1 MTTRQIDPAAE
12 GERAARRQNAMGDPI
27 GRIRITLTVDDEEPT
42 EAEMDLLPDEDPIL
56 VGQRMV
62 TGLFRLRTADRK
74 GVGR

>member
-12 GERAARRQNAMGDPI
+12 GERAARRQNALGDPI
-27 GRIRITLTVDDEEPT
+27 GRIRITLTVDDEEPI

-62 TGLFRLRTADRK
+62 TGLFRLRAADAR
-74 GVGR
+74 RRS